1 MKIMKKIFHIALLAV
16 CGVALTLTSCRDDE
30 DFTESIFDTTVPDVD
45 PSLATYPFDLWLQR
59 NFVEPYNATIS
70 YRFDFPSSNMDY
82 QLSPA
87 GYEQSQ
93 VLSHLLK
100 YLFFDVYKERVGE
113 QFLRQYGPRMYQ
125 YIGSSMKNVQAG
137 TEILGYASG
146 GIKIT
151 LTKVNDVNTTA
162 NWTGADLSFANRYF
176 FHTLHHEF
184 SHILHQTR
192 LMPVSFRQQ
201 TPGSY
206 DGREWQKR
214 DSVTTHTLG
223 YVTHYASSAY
233 TEDFVEVLSSIIT
246 DSDETWMTRIVNACL
261 NGVRDGDKERIWAL
275 IDSLQIEDIDD
286 PDKRWNDI
294 TLLRE
299 LDASNDNAY
308 VRTITRWL
316 QNGTDDAYS
325 EYRSEGNYKYEELK
339 SYTSFRDYMNDV
351 EISNS
356 DTLAGM
362 SSILT
367 KIDIAT
373 EWYTDEW
380 GLDIYQMREEV
391 DRRQKAINDFLQTVT
406 LFTLEGEEKPLR

>member
-1 MKIMKKIFHIALLAV
+1 MKKIFHIALMAV
-16 CGVALTLTSCRDDE
+16 CGVALTLTSCRDDA
-30 DFTESIFDTTVPDVD
+30 DFTESIFDTTTPDVD
-45 PSLATYPFDLWLQR
+45 PSLATYPFDLWLQET
-59 NFVEPYNATIS
+59 FVKPYNATIS

-87 GYEQSQ
+87 GYDQSQ
-93 VLSHLLK
+93 VLAHLLQ

-113 QFLRQYGPRMYQ
+113 GFLRQYGPRMYQ
-125 YIGSSMKNVQAG
+125 FIGSSMKNVQAG

-151 LTKVNDVNTTA
+151 LTKVNDVKTTA
-162 NWTGADLSFANRYF
+162 NWTGTDICFANRYF

-192 LMPVSFRQQ
+192 LMPVSYRQQ

-214 DSVTTHTLG
+214 DSVTAHTLG

-246 DSDETWMTRIVNACL
+246 DTDDIWMTRIVNACL
-261 NGVRDGDKERIWAL
+261 NGVRDGDKERIWTL

-286 PDKRWNDI
+286 PDKRWNNI

-299 LDASNDNAY
+299 LNADEDNAY
-308 VRTITRWL
+308 VRTITRWM
-316 QNGTDDAYS
+316 QNGNDDAYN

-339 SYTSFRDYMNDV
+339 SYTSFRDYMADV
-351 EISNS
+351 AISNS

-362 SSILT
+362 SSILN

-373 EWYTDEW
+373 EWYTDQW
-380 GLDIYQMREEV
+380 GLYVYQMRDEV
-391 DRRQKAINDFLQTVT
+391 DRRQNAVNDFLRSIT
-406 LFTLEGEEKPLR
+406 LYTLDGEEKKLQ